1 MLKAD
6 VVLWKEKINKE
17 KENKYNK
24 KKGFAILSCRNER
37 GLKKTR
43 RDFSDTLF
51 GRTMRVTVS
60 LKMIF

>member
-24 KKGFAILSCRNER
+24 KKAFAILSCRNER

-43 RDFSDTLF
+43 GDFSDILF
-51 GRTMRVTVS
+51 RRTMRVTVS
-60 LKMIF
+60 LKTIF